1 MTEKKKRSPA
11 AGVLSV
17 LSVLLAAAACVL
29 LVLIL
34 RGRSGAR
41 SYEECLELGQKY
53 LEEMNY
59 DEAILMFQ
67 DAVNIEPK
75 RTEAYTELVNLYI
88 AQGEYDK
95 AREVLDYAEKKVD
108 EEGREKL
115 SVQRTKIDNAE
126 YLAKEKTPTPTPVPE
141 DTTDEDLLN
150 YLEKTLYPQKGHIT
164 DLHFTF
170 GYVKASGWD
179 GMMWEEY
186 RGETGILHHRLH
198 DMDGDGKN
206 ELIVITRDYI
216 SQSENSYTWKYWSYN
231 FEIFKVRD
239 GSVTSCGGG
248 VLDSSTIQADDSY
261 LRIFLKDTPEGPMLC
276 GTSVSDTYL
285 LGAEGGICF
294 EFEAYRLS
302 GGKVVQISS
311 VTDGGTDFDPAR
323 LEEDR
328 QGYAKAG
335 IEKVPSL
342 DWGGTE
348 AFTVAESEPGTENIL
363 RLITDNNVPDGV
375 YQYTP
380 GTSVDG
386 TYELF

>member
-1 MTEKKKRSPA
+1 MKMQKKRSPA
-11 AGVLSV
+11 AAALSV
-17 LSVLLAAAACVL
+17 SSVLLAAAACVL
-29 LVLIL
+29 LILIL
-34 RGRSGAR
+34 RGKSGAR

-75 RTEAYTELVNLYI
+75 RTEAYTELVSLYI
-88 AQGEYDK
+88 ERGEYDK
-95 AREVLDYAEKKVD
+95 AREVLDYAEAKVD

-126 YLAKEKTPTPTPVPE
+126 YLAREKTPTPTPVPE
-141 DTTDEDLLN
+141 DTTDADLLR
-150 YLEKTLYPQKGHIT
+150 YLEETLYPQKGHIT

-170 GYVKASGWD
+170 SYMKAPSWD
-179 GMMWEEY
+179 GMVWDEY
-186 RGETGILHHRLH
+186 HGETGILHHYLA
-198 DMDGDGKN
+198 DMDGDGRN
-206 ELIVITRDYI
+206 ELIVITRDFI
-216 SQSENSYTWKYWSYN
+216 SQSENSYTWRYWSYN
-231 FEIFKVRD
+231 FEIYKAQG
-239 GSVTSCGGG
+239 GSAVSLGGG
-248 VLDSSTIQADDSY
+248 TLDSSTIQADDSY
-261 LRIFLKDTPEGPMLC
+261 LRIFLKETPEGPMLC
-276 GTSVSDTYL
+276 STSVSNTYL
-285 LGAEGGICF
+285 VADGISF
-294 EFEAYRLS
+294 EFEAYRVT
-302 GGKVVQISS
+302 GGHVVQVSS
-311 VTDGGTDFDPAR
+311 VTDSGSDFEPAM

-348 AFTVAESEPGTENIL
+348 NFTVAESEPGTENIL